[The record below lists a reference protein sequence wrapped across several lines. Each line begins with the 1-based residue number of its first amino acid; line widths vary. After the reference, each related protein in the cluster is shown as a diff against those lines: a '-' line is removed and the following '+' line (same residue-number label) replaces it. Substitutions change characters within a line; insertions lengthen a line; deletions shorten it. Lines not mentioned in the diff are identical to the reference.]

1 MVHERLDK
9 ANRCSFCGR
18 DRAPETAMVDGPS
31 LAICSDCVSACRE
44 IIAEAAATEPQVSR
58 SIPTPAAIKGH
69 LDHWVIGQ
77 EPAKRR
83 LAVSVHNHSKRVGL
97 PGTPSRADI
106 DGVELGKAN
115 VLLLGPTGS
124 GKTLL
129 ARTLSRFLEVPLHI
143 ADATALTEAGYVGED
158 VEAIVGGLYDA
169 ADGVLS
175 ACERGIIF
183 VDEIDKIARR
193 AGSDNTGRDVGGEG
207 VQHAL
212 LKLLEGREVRLKKRR
227 GREEVTVDTSGI
239 LFILA
244 GAFVGLDDIIARRQG
259 KAAIG
264 FSGSRPRA
272 ANDDPSA
279 QPEPRDLNAF
289 GLVPEL
295 IGRIAAVARLQELDE
310 LTLVRVLKEPRD
322 ALTKQYQRL
331 FRMDGIRLRFTDP
344 ALAAVAR
351 IASEAGMGA
360 RGLRAV
366 LHRTLMPLMFELPSR
381 ADVREVWVTAET
393 VRGEAEAD
401 LVLHSET
408 G

>member
-1 MVHERLDK
+1 MHEQGDK

-18 DRAPETAMVDGPS
+18 DRTPGTAMVDGPG
-31 LAICSDCVSACRE
+31 LAICSECVAACKD
-44 IIAEAAATEPQVSR
+44 IIADAGPEATNEARAL
-58 SIPTPAAIKGH
+58 PTPAAIKSH
-69 LDHWVIGQ
+69 LDQWVIGQ

-83 LAVSVHNHSKRVGL
+83 LAVSVHNHYKRVGL
-97 PGTPSRADI
+97 PGNPPRPDL

-169 ADGVLS
+169 ADGDLVT
-175 ACERGIIF
+175 CQRGIIF

-193 AGSDNTGRDVGGEG
+193 PSSDSNSRDVGGEG

-227 GREEVTVDTSGI
+227 GGEEATVDTSGI

-244 GAFVGLDDIIARRQG
+244 GAFGGLDDVIARRQG
-259 KAAIG
+259 KTTIG
-264 FSGSRPRA
+264 FGERPGNS
-272 ANDDPSA
+272 ANDA
-279 QPEPRDLNAF
+279 TWALPEPRDLTAF

-295 IGRIAAVARLQELDE
+295 VGRIAATARLQELDE
-310 LTLVRVLKEPRD
+310 LTMVRVLKEPKD
-322 ALTKQYQRL
+322 ALVRQYQKL

-351 IASEAGMGA
+351 EASESGLGA
-360 RGLRAV
+360 RGLRSV
-366 LHRTLMPLMFELPSR
+366 LHSVLMPLMFELPGR
-381 ADVREVWVTAET
+381 ADVREVWVTAEA

-401 LVLHSET
+401 LVLASET